1 MFFLSFL
8 CLVEICVQ
16 VCCEQGICELYLGLD
31 SSCGLLCD
39 CWWPHF
45 QFLLCGMT
53 LSSRTPPEPKLTVR
67 CPQSASS
74 SVCMCLFEWGSLS
87 VVHILS
93 LSCELLMR
101 CVSECEDATA
111 GVYWQ
116 LIVIKNRMSNV
127 PVCRTLSKTW
137 HAPTLMAHPVCEEVV
152 SWGETSHLCVFESC
166 DQRFCR
172 LASCKSLVRN
182 EYTVVWKK
190 C

>member
-1 MFFLSFL
+1 MCTSMLWTGNLWAVFR
-8 CLVEICVQ
+8 V
-16 VCCEQGICELYLGLD
+16 G
-31 SSCGLLCD
+31 
-39 CWWPHF
+39 
-45 QFLLCGMT
+45 QFLWSSLWLLMT
-53 LSSRTPPEPKLTVR
+53 KFSVFVMWDDPVLTKPKLTVR